1 MLTWR
6 MAQGV
11 TMMMNISDT
20 ALRDLTTLAVVSAS
34 RLSLMGRLATEEPSN
49 IGSADSSMCLMI
61 NFEIMGAN
69 PRDSSTRSDVIGESM
84 HRTLSE
90 HLDMYSRKPAL
101 SMTHL

>member
-1 MLTWR
+1 MIGREAEDNRLVLTWR

-61 NFEIMGAN
+61 NCELWRYFE
-69 PRDSSTRSDVIGESM
+69 
-84 HRTLSE
+84 LSL
-90 HLDMYSRKPAL
+90 HLFFIL
-101 SMTHL
+101 SFCEW